1 MNETRQV
8 PQNALDARSLDALL
22 SLDVDSFLTDAAE
35 ADFIFQD
42 ASPQTRSFASK
53 SFNKRFKRASFVAAC
68 AVVLF
73 ALFYIPYS
81 TRPTDVPSSVVQIDK
96 KRDEPSCFKFVS
108 DDASNDASNDSHFW
122 ARGSRLCGSLTDKA
136 FDSTC
141 ELYQETSQELVV
153 RRLSLARIAVKY
165 SAGTKLRPT
174 KERSYCSIEEKSEK
188 KVDVKENGEYTLA
201 EDADVIRDVLS
212 PSFAFSEEYECCDG
226 LRLLSLDPVFRIAQR
241 IYIQDRKEEARTGL

>member
-8 PQNALDARSLDALL
+8 PKNALDARSLDALL
-22 SLDVDSFLTDAAE
+22 SRDVDSFLTDAAE

-42 ASPQTRSFASK
+42 GAPQTRSFTSRL
-53 SFNKRFKRASFVAAC
+53 FNKRVTGASFVAAT

-81 TRPTDVPSSVVQIDK
+81 TRPTDVLSSAVQIDK

-108 DDASNDASNDSHFW
+108 GDASDDANFW
-122 ARGSRLCGSLTDKA
+122 ARGSRLCSSITDKA

-165 SAGTKLRPT
+165 SAGTKPRPT
-174 KERSYCSIEEKSEK
+174 KDRSYCSIEEKSEK
-188 KVDVKENGEYTLA
+188 KVDVKENREYTLT

-241 IYIQDRKEEARTGL
+241 IYIQDRREEARTDL